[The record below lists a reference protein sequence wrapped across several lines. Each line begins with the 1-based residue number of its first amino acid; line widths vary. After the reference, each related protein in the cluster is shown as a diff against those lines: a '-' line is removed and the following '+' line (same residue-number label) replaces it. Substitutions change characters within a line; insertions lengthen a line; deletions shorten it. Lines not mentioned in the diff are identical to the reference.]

1 MPITQRQLLDD
12 LRARH
17 LASHERIMKAV
28 KPLDPARLV
37 QRPEPNAWSAGI
49 VLEHLCVSDEAYAPR
64 LASALGAARA
74 DAGAPAREWSP
85 ALVGGWLAKFLAKPG
100 KLPAPKTFQPG
111 PTPRNGIVEAFVAR
125 QLEALKLMEDSSS
138 IDWRAVRVGSPAAPK
153 WFPKMNL
160 GDVFTVRAVHVN
172 RHAGQIER
180 AIGRL

>member
-17 LASHERIMKAV
+17 LATHERIMKAV

-37 QRPEPNAWSAGI
+37 QRPEPNAWSAGE
-49 VLEHLCVSDEAYAPR
+49 VLEHLCVTDDVYAPR
-64 LASALGAARA
+64 LTPALGAARR
-74 DAGAPAREWSP
+74 DAGAPAREWTP
-85 ALVGGWLAKFLAKPG
+85 TFLGGMLAKFLAKPG
-100 KLPAPKTFQPG
+100 KMPAPKKFQPG
-111 PTPRNGIVEAFVAR
+111 PTPRNGIVEAFLAR
-125 QLEALKLMEDSSS
+125 QLEALKVMEDSVTL
-138 IDWRAVRVGSPAAPK
+138 DWRAVRVGSPAAPN

-180 AIGRL
+180 VIARL